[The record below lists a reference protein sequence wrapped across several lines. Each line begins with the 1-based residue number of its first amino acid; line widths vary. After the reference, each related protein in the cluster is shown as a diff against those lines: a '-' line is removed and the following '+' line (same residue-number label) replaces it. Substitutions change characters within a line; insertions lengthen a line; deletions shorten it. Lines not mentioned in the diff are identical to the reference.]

1 MKIVI
6 YLSFVILFL
15 FSFSSCNST
24 KTNSNG
30 KEITGI
36 WYPRKPNST
45 YRVKINGQLFISE
58 TMPYSQEI
66 EVTEN
71 TPEKMVDKIGKW
83 EVRDTIKI
91 IEKKILKNEENQNII
106 SLIVSRQKN
115 GETQYNFLLFTQ
127 TEVKGIMT
135 IFSDIRGGFETIE
148 QSKNALKKA
157 KFQNIN
163 QELFFSEEYSKTVF
177 PTLKSMEK
185 ITKEDYITV
194 VKYVQS
200 YERELMAFAA
210 TQEDD
215 FIEGTPYR
223 IDKIAKKIAQKKLY
237 FLGYNPFDSPED
249 SNYLKKFEGDKEI
262 EELNNTK
269 SEFRF

>member
-1 MKIVI
+1 MKNFICLCFYI
-6 YLSFVILFL
+6 ILFL
-15 FSFSSCNST
+15 NFSSCTCIKNNKS
-24 KTNSNG
+24 KKDIDILG
-30 KEITGI
+30 V
-36 WYPRKPNST
+36 WYPEKPNGNT
-45 YRVKINGQLFISE
+45 RVRIDEKLFISE
-58 TMPYSQEI
+58 GIVDI
-66 EVTEN
+66 EKFKDRN
-71 TPEKMVDKIGKW
+71 T
-83 EVRDTIKI
+83 VRFRIKDSIKI
-91 IEKKILKNEENQNII
+91 IEKKILKSEENQNII
-106 SLIVSRQKN
+106 SMIASRQQN

-135 IFSDIRGGFETIE
+135 IFSDISGGFETIE

-163 QELFFSEEYSKTVF
+163 QELFFSEEYTKTVF

-194 VKYVQS
+194 VKYVRS

-237 FLGYNPFDSPED
+237 FLGYNPFDLPED
-249 SNYLKKFEGDKEI
+249 GNYLKKFEGDKEI